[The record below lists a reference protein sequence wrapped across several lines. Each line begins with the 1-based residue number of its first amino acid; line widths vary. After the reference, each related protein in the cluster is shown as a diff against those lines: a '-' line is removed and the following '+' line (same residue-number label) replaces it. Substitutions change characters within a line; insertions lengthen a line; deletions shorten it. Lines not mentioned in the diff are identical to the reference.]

1 MIIIILN
8 GKNLIIKEAEGFF
21 IRDNKLINNLNEN
34 FRILNNKSEVMI
46 EKNDNDFIIPE
57 TTNLTIEINNDIL
70 KIYDNDNNI
79 TINNIHKFFIQLEKN
94 ALILEYRKKQVNYT
108 MTIKNKS
115 YNLTKLNNDIII
127 NNINLY
133 QRKFNIIKNKMSL
146 QEID

>member
-8 GKNLIIKEAEGFF
+8 GKSLIIKEAEGFF
-21 IRDNKLINNLNEN
+21 KRDNKLINNLNEN

-57 TTNLTIEINNDIL
+57 TTNLTIEINKDIL

-79 TINNIHKFFIQLEKN
+79 TINNIHKFFIQFEKN
-94 ALILEYRKKQVNYT
+94 ALILEYRKKHINYT